1 VIVAVAL
8 IGGGVYL
15 YCGLHMPRPVA
26 RAATPKAARYHCPMH
41 PTYTSDRPG
50 DCPIC
55 GMKLVPIEGEQPAE
69 RQPAAGNVAEAGPM
83 VAGQAAIYLTPEK
96 QQLIGM
102 HSEPVERA
110 ALSKT
115 IRTVGQVTA
124 DETAVSRVYTK
135 VGGWVEKLY
144 VNFTGTQVRKGQ
156 PLLSIYSPELV
167 ATQEEY
173 LLALRAQRR
182 LKDSSFS
189 EVAHNGDS
197 LLAATR
203 RRLELWDVPESEIR
217 RIEQAGRPIK
227 NITLYAPTSGF
238 VMEKSVLEGQK
249 VEPSTALMVVADLS
263 QVWVQAEFY
272 EQDAPLV
279 RAGDGAELTVN
290 SYPERRWRGTID
302 YIYPSVDPQ
311 TRTLRARLR
320 FRNHGVMLKPGMYA
334 NVTIEKALGYRL
346 TMPEEAVLDSG
357 TRQIVFLDRGD
368 GHFEPREV
376 KVGQRVDGRR
386 EILSGVSEGD
396 LVVTSGNFL
405 IDSESRLKAALR
417 GMEEMPGMPGMDHK
431 PGTNAAAG
439 TQPGPLRQGF
449 VGQGALAHRSFSE
462 GGAPSTGS
470 LDFARDRSGQVV
482 PDEGSKPMEMPE
494 SPPPAPP
501 AGHAGH
507 GM

>member
-1 VIVAVAL
+1 
-8 IGGGVYL
+8 
-15 YCGLHMPRPVA
+15 
-26 RAATPKAARYHCPMH
+26 
-41 PTYTSDRPG
+41 
-50 DCPIC
+50 
-55 GMKLVPIEGEQPAE
+55 
-69 RQPAAGNVAEAGPM
+69 
-83 VAGQAAIYLTPEK
+83 
-96 QQLIGM
+96 
-102 HSEPVERA
+102 
-110 ALSKT
+110 
-115 IRTVGQVTA
+115 
-124 DETAVSRVYTK
+124 
-135 VGGWVEKLY
+135 
-144 VNFTGTQVRKGQ
+144 
-156 PLLSIYSPELV
+156 
-167 ATQEEY
+167 
-173 LLALRAQRR
+173 
-182 LKDSSFS
+182 
-189 EVAHNGDS
+189 
-197 LLAATR
+197 
-203 RRLELWDVPESEIR
+203 
-217 RIEQAGRPIK
+217 
-227 NITLYAPTSGF
+227 
-238 VMEKSVLEGQK
+238 
-249 VEPSTALMVVADLS
+249 
-263 QVWVQAEFY
+263 VWVQAEFY

-346 TMPEEAVLDSG
+346 TVPEEAVLDSG

-431 PGTNAAAG
+431 PGTNAAGG
-439 TQPGPLRQGF
+439 TQPG
-449 VGQGALAHRSFSE
+449 A
-462 GGAPSTGS
+462 APSTG
-470 LDFARDRSGQVV
+470 SGQVV